1 MQESKKRMGHNERC
15 KIYEFDVPER
25 EEKKVRLKI
34 ILKEILTEKFPKFV
48 ES

>member
-1 MQESKKRMGHNERC
+1 MNRDLWNNKRRSNLHIIR
-15 KIYEFDVPER
+15 FSER